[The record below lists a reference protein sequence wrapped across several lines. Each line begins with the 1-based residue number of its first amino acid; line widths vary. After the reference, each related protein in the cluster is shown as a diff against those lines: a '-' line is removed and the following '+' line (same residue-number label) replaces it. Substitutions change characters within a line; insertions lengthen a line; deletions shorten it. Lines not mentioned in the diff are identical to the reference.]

1 VAFFGRVETQEV
13 TRIPE
18 TSGTFNSR
26 VDIGLF
32 TDLTDKES
40 DMSQEMNRLVEGR
53 VPKKDVEPKPR
64 DREKRSDDDGCKMII
79 NVDSKGTI
87 NIYNCPPAQEGG
99 PKPPRPPEECPPPP
113 HATGACIPLAPGS
126 KHKSSLQAK
135 LRPLIENSPVPSVLA
150 ATLLQQTRRFQL
162 GRSPGNDLEASVFEV
177 LDSISRESP
186 EFLSCF
192 LDSFAGLTKGDRES
206 IFSPE
211 ILGVGD
217 EALSEELIADLFT
230 KELEVRAADAL
241 LGDDACV
248 EEKPGIPR
256 PVFSVINGGAF
267 LGFLPSICRVNG
279 LRTVYFNPA
288 LGVGDYEPEEFEQTC
303 TPEVVDGEV
312 RLNCEVQTEDCPG
325 HVIAGPNGTICLRVP
340 EVNAGDSAV
349 LEGINFFNVEATV
362 RLQAKAPGTASAEVA
377 AFVCGDQETPASEEI
392 NGVNVPINDCR
403 VHDRLTFQI
412 PEELPVGI
420 YEVRV
425 VVPNNTGVED
435 TDPVFTSNEVFVR
448 VMPPDTAVFQIAS
461 ETLRAEEETSPAW
474 FGSDEVGL
482 RFLAIPIF
490 SDLTLGSVNEVNFRF
505 GDVDSGDSRDIS
517 RVLIQESGLAG
528 VSIGVIGF
536 EIDSEDAFEKQIDN
550 FTDAFIDM
558 LKRVWEAIKDKAKEA
573 VVAIVK
579 KFGIKGLIAVL
590 IAAVVL
596 IVVIAIVALWAPA
609 DLIIEDTIALSSLD
623 LAMLT
628 NANFPAPPEQE
639 FTTNGDIDVKV
650 VPVSK
655 DVQYR
660 ERREYESDD
669 EDSEYHITLRYNRL
683 S

>member
-1 VAFFGRVETQEV
+1 VVVQQVVE
-13 TRIPE
+13 IPE
-18 TSGTFNSR
+18 KYGLLSSLKELWVF
-26 VDIGLF
+26 VDEP
-32 TDLTDKES
+32 DKEFT
-40 DMSQEMNRLVEGR
+40 MAREMNMPVAGR
-53 VPKKDVEPKPR
+53 ASKPKNEPKPR
-64 DREKRSDDDGCKMII
+64 DKGKRSEDDGCMMTI
-79 NVDSKGTI
+79 NVESKGTI
-87 NIYNCPPAQEGG
+87 NIYNCPPAQDGVS
-99 PKPPRPPEECPPPP
+99 KPPPQPSEECPPPP
-113 HATGACIPLAPGS
+113 NATGACIPLTPGS

-150 ATLLQQTRRFQL
+150 ATIIQQTRRYQL
-162 GRSPGNDLEASVFEV
+162 GRNPGSDMEASVFEV
-177 LDSISRESP
+177 LDTITRESP
-186 EFLSCF
+186 EFLSCV
-192 LDSFAGLTKGDRES
+192 LDSFDGLTKGDRES

-211 ILGVGD
+211 IFSVGD
-217 EALSEELIADLFT
+217 QVLSEELIVDLFT
-230 KELEVRAADAL
+230 KELELRAADAL
-241 LGDDACV
+241 LGDEDCID
-248 EEKPGIPR
+248 EKPGISR

-279 LRTVYFNPA
+279 LRTIYFNPP
-288 LGVGDYEPEEFEQTC
+288 LGVGDYEPEELEQTC

-312 RLNCEVQTEDCPG
+312 KLNCEVQTENCPG
-325 HVIAGPNGTICLRVP
+325 HQVSGPNGVICLHVP
-340 EVNAGDSAV
+340 EVSAGDSIV

-362 RLQAKAPGTASAEVA
+362 RLQAKAPGTASTEVN
-377 AFVCGDQETPASEEI
+377 AFVCGDQETPASENI

-403 VHDRLTFQI
+403 VHDRLTFQV
-412 PEELPVGI
+412 PQELPVGI

-435 TDPVFTSNEVFVR
+435 TDPVFISGEVFIR

-461 ETLRAEEETSPAW
+461 EMLRAEKETSPAW

-490 SDLTLGSVNEVNFRF
+490 SDLTLGAVNEVNFRF
-505 GDVDSGDSRDIS
+505 GDVDSGENRDIS

-536 EIDSEDAFEKQIDN
+536 EIDSEDAFEKQIDS
-550 FTDAFIDM
+550 FTDAFIDL
-558 LKRVWEAIKDKAKEA
+558 LKRVWDAIKDKAKEA

-579 KFGIKGLIAVL
+579 KYGIKGLIAVL
-590 IAAVVL
+590 IAAVVI

-609 DLIIEDTIALSSLD
+609 DLIIEDTIALSALD

-628 NANFPAPPEQE
+628 NANFPAPAEQE
-639 FTTNGDIDVKV
+639 YTTSGEIDVKI

-660 ERREYESDD
+660 ERREYHSDD
-669 EDSEYHITLRYNRL
+669 EDSDYHITLRYNRL

>member
-1 VAFFGRVETQEV
+1 MVTQEV
-13 TRIPE
+13 LEIPE
-18 TSGTFNSR
+18 KHALSYSLGGLWVF
-26 VDIGLF
+26 VDEP
-32 TDLTDKES
+32 DKEFN
-40 DMSQEMNRLVEGR
+40 MAQEMNRSVVKR
-53 VPKKDVEPKPR
+53 PPKPKDEPKPR
-64 DREKRSDDDGCKMII
+64 DKGKRSDDDGCTMII
-79 NVDSKGTI
+79 NVESKGTI
-87 NIYNCPPAQEGG
+87 NIYNCPPAQDGA
-99 PKPPRPPEECPPPP
+99 PQPPEECPPPP
-113 HATGACIPLAPGS
+113 HATGACIPLAPGG

-150 ATLLQQTRRFQL
+150 ATIMQQTRRYQL

-177 LDSISRESP
+177 LDTISRESP
-186 EFLSCF
+186 GFLSCV
-192 LDSFAGLTKGDRES
+192 LDSFEGLTKGDRES

-211 ILGVGD
+211 IFGVGD
-217 EALSEELIADLFT
+217 QALSEELIADLFT

-241 LGDDACV
+241 LGDEGCV
-248 EEKPGIPR
+248 DEKPGIPR
-256 PVFSVINGGAF
+256 PVFSIINGGAF

-279 LRTVYFNPA
+279 LRTIYFNPP
-288 LGVGDYEPEEFEQTC
+288 LGLGDYEPEELEQTC

-312 RLNCEVQTEDCPG
+312 KLNCEVQTENCSG
-325 HVIAGPNGTICLRVP
+325 HQVFGTDGSVCLRVP
-340 EVNAGDSAV
+340 EVNAGDSVV

-362 RLQAKAPGTASAEVA
+362 RLQAKAPGTASAEVD
-377 AFVCGDQETPASEEI
+377 AFVCGDQETPASENI
-392 NGVNVPINDCR
+392 NGADVPINDCR
-403 VHDRLTFQI
+403 VHDRLTFQV

-435 TDPVFTSNEVFVR
+435 TDPVFISGEVFIR

-490 SDLTLGSVNEVNFRF
+490 SDLTLGAVNEVNFRF
-505 GDVDSGDSRDIS
+505 GDVDSGENRDIS
-517 RVLIQESGLAG
+517 RVLVQESGLAG

-550 FTDAFIDM
+550 FTDAFIDL
-558 LKRVWEAIKDKAKEA
+558 LKRVWDAIKDKAKEA
-573 VVAIVK
+573 VAAIVK
-579 KFGIKGLIAVL
+579 KYGIKGVIAVL

-609 DLIIEDTIALSSLD
+609 DLIIEDTIALSTLD
-623 LAMLT
+623 LGMLT
-628 NANFPAPPEQE
+628 NANFPAPAEQE
-639 FTTNGDIDVKV
+639 YTTTGDIDVKI

-660 ERREYESDD
+660 ERREYRSDD
-669 EDSEYHITLRYNRL
+669 EDSDYRITLRYNRL